1 MDVLTRPL
9 QRAGSS
15 LLASAEGSG
24 SALLMLGQVV
34 RFLPHAWKRR
44 ASVLSRLVFCSYG
57 SIGVTALVGL
67 FTGMVL
73 TLQAGLRLADFNQEH
88 QVGLLVVKSM
98 FTEMG
103 PVMTGIILAALV
115 GSAYAAEIGTMTV
128 SEEVDALRV
137 MSIDPISFLVMPR
150 TLALTLA
157 APVMSLF
164 SCLVGIVG
172 GALVAAGLLRVD
184 LTRYWERVEVGLD
197 EKDLWTGMLKALVFG
212 LTIATVACAQGLAA
226 KRGAAGVGTAT
237 MKAVVVSFVLILV
250 FDYFLTWI
258 FY

>member
-9 QRAGSS
+9 HRAGGK
-15 LLASAEGSG
+15 LLGTAEGAG
-24 SALLMLGQVV
+24 TALWMLLQVI
-34 RFLPHAWKRR
+34 RFVPHAWKRR
-44 ASVLSRLVFCSYG
+44 ESVLSRLVFCSYG
-57 SIGVTALVGL
+57 SLGVTALVGL

-137 MSIDPISFLVMPR
+137 MSINPVSFLVMPR
-150 TLALTLA
+150 TIALTLA

-164 SCLVGIVG
+164 SCLVGILG

-197 EKDLWTGMLKALVFG
+197 EKDLWTGMLKALTFG
-212 LTIATVACAQGLAA
+212 LTIATVACAQGLSA

-237 MKAVVVSFVLILV
+237 MKAVVISFVLILV